1 MVTRIAY
8 AVSMP
13 KLWEGTIDA
22 HRLAVRAAILDATAA
37 LVTEHGPLSVTMSQ
51 IAHETGIGRAT
62 LYKYF
67 PDVESILVAWHD
79 RQIAGHLTHLSELGG
94 DEHDGQRLEAVLTM
108 HAMMTFEHRD
118 SAIAAIVHGAD
129 SKGRQNAFLREAIA
143 EAIEADAIRDDMSPD
158 ELATYCLHAL
168 GAAADLPS
176 KAAVE
181 RLVHLTLDGLRRPS
195 G

>member
-1 MVTRIAY
+1 
-8 AVSMP
+8 MP

-22 HRLAVRAAILDATAA
+22 HHLAVRAAILDTTAA
-37 LVTEHGPLSVTMSQ
+37 LVSEHGPLSVTMSQ

-67 PDVESILVAWHD
+67 PDVESILVAWHE
-79 RQIAGHLTHLSELGG
+79 RRIAGHLTHLSQVDGN
-94 DEHDGQRLEAVLTM
+94 DDGQRLEAVLTM

-118 SAIAAIVHGAD
+118 SAIAVIVHGDD

-143 EAIEADAIRDDMSPD
+143 EAIEADAIREDMTPE

-181 RLVHLTLDGLRRPS
+181 RLVHLTLDGLRPP
-195 G
+195 GE